1 MEPVGLKEAVE
12 ALRKELSASIVA
24 AANESLRF
32 EVGQI
37 TMEFQIGVERTAE
50 GSGGIKFWVVELG
63 GKGVYKSTEVHKVT
77 PTTTSILDTIVLARY
92 AASTDAPYPQETAN
106 VTQLPDPR
114 RTVFYPD
121 L

>member
-77 PTTTSILDTIVLARY
+77 IPLKPVHGDGRPVL
-92 AASTDAPYPQETAN
+92 TGGNKIPG
-106 VTQLPDPR
+106 
-114 RTVFYPD
+114 
-121 L
+121 